1 MKLTLFILILT
12 LTACAHSPRPWT
24 TTEKTLLVASTLA
37 AAADYY
43 TSERIM
49 DRGGSARNL
58 ILGKHH
64 SRAHLAG
71 CMVGSQTLAVIISH
85 YIPWLRKP
93 LLGVK
98 TAINA
103 GLAIHNDRQ

>member
-1 MKLTLFILILT
+1 MKLTILLLILT
-12 LTACAHSPRPWT
+12 LTACAHRPWT

-64 SRAHLAG
+64 SKAHLAG
-71 CMVGSQTLAVIISH
+71 CMFGSQTLAVIICH

-93 LLGVK
+93 LLGAKAAV
-98 TAINA
+98 NA